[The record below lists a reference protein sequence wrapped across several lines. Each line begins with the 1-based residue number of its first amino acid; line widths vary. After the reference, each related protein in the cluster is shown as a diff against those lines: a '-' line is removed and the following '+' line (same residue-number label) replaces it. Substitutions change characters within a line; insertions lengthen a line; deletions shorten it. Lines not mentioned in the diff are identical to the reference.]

1 RRLLD
6 GGARMQTLRGENAK
20 IAGGDLLRIASRVQ
34 PYGEIRCAADPKS
47 GVADRARML
56 FRHIVGMDLH
66 TGEASEVCGKD
77 TAQRATADNAD
88 FHWHSIPQCTK
99 RKTITFDPR
108 SIQRRLT
115 RLATRVI

>member
-1 RRLLD
+1 
-6 GGARMQTLRGENAK
+6 MQTLRGENAK

-77 TAQRATADNAD
+77 TAQRATAGSMMGA
-88 FHWHSIPQCTK
+88 
-99 RKTITFDPR
+99 
-108 SIQRRLT
+108 
-115 RLATRVI
+115 